1 MWSEKIKIFNQINL
15 TIISYCRFSGIKRNS
30 TIQTKSGFFAN
41 EFLFLPPVVV
51 HKLSGKLKNM
61 EQLQIDQM
69 LEEKGF
75 IDELIDPKT
84 KLVEEINRLK
94 KEKNAIILSHYYVE
108 GDLQD
113 VADYVGD
120 SLGLAQKAANTTADI
135 IVFVGVHFM
144 AETAKIINP
153 SKKVILPDL
162 KASCSLAESA
172 PADKFAEFIAQYPDH
187 KVITY
192 INATAALKTMSHVVC
207 TSANAKKIVES
218 FPKDEKLIFAPDKN
232 LGNYINSITGRD
244 MVLWD
249 GACMVHEQ
257 FSIEKIINLIE
268 EHPGAEFIAHP
279 ECEKPVLLVADYI
292 GSTTALLNHVQNSKA
307 KKFIVATESGI
318 LHQMVKACPDKT
330 FIPAPSVDSTCGCND
345 CSYMKLN
352 SLQKLYICLKHEL
365 PEIILPQEVIEKGK
379 ISIQRMLDISK

>member
-1 MWSEKIKIFNQINL
+1 
-15 TIISYCRFSGIKRNS
+15 
-30 TIQTKSGFFAN
+30 
-41 EFLFLPPVVV
+41 
-51 HKLSGKLKNM
+51 M

-75 IDELIDPKT
+75 IDELVDPKI

-120 SLGLAQKAANTTADI
+120 SLGLAQKAASTTADI

-292 GSTTALLNHVQNSKA
+292 GSTTALLNYVQNSKA
-307 KKFIVATESGI
+307 NKFIVATESGI

-365 PEIILPQEVIEKGK
+365 PEIILPREVIEKGI

>member
-1 MWSEKIKIFNQINL
+1 M
-15 TIISYCRFSGIKRNS
+15 G
-30 TIQTKSGFFAN
+30 
-41 EFLFLPPVVV
+41 
-51 HKLSGKLKNM
+51 
-61 EQLQIDQM
+61 QLQIDQM

-75 IDELIDPKT
+75 IDEPVDPKM

-94 KEKNAIILSHYYVE
+94 KEKNAIILCHFYVE
-108 GDLQD
+108 GELQD
-113 VADYVGD
+113 IADYVGD
-120 SLGLAQKAANTTADI
+120 SLGLAQKAANTNADL

-153 SKKVILPDL
+153 TKKVILPDL
-162 KASCSLAESA
+162 KAGCSLAESA
-172 PADKFAEFIAQYPDH
+172 PADKFADFVAQYPDH

-192 INATAALKTMSHVVC
+192 INASAALKTMSHIVC
-207 TSANAKKIVES
+207 TSANAKQIVES
-218 FPKDEKLIFAPDKN
+218 FPVEQKLIFAPDKN
-232 LGNYINSITGRD
+232 LGNYINSVTGRD

-257 FSIEKIINLIE
+257 YSVEKIIQLID
-268 EHPGAEFIAHP
+268 EHPDAVFIAHP

-292 GSTTALLNHVQNSKA
+292 GSTTALLNYVQKSQS

-318 LHQMVKACPDKT
+318 LHQMVKSCPDKI

-352 SLQKLYICLKHEL
+352 SLQKLYVCMKHEL